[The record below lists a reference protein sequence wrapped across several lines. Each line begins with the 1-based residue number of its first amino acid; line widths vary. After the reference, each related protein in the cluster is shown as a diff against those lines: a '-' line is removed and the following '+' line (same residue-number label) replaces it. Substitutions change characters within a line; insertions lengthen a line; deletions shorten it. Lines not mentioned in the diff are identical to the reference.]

1 MRLITNIAPI
11 LTLIIVLV
19 IALFF
24 IECNQKQK
32 NHKSAQENNLFV
44 PGSTLLFNGETLNS
58 WKITQFGPQGP
69 VNVSEGRIILGMG
82 DGCTGVTWKKDFP
95 RINYEVSLEAM
106 KITGNDFFCGITFP
120 IHNDYCSL
128 IVGGWGGT
136 VVGLSTIDGVD
147 ASENNTSIIRS
158 FNKKEWYRIKL
169 RVTEKEIEAWIND
182 EQVVDFTYEGKKLS
196 IRPEV
201 ELSIPFGITSWQT
214 TAALRNIYL
223 KEQSY

>member
-1 MRLITNIAPI
+1 L
-11 LTLIIVLV
+11 
-19 IALFF
+19 
-24 IECNQKQK
+24 
-32 NHKSAQENNLFV
+32 ENY
-44 PGSTLLFNGETLNS
+44 T
-58 WKITQFGPQGP
+58 FGPQGP

-82 DGCTGVTWKKDFP
+82 DGCTGVTWEKDFP

-158 FNKKEWYRIKL
+158 FNEKEWYRIKL

-182 EQVVDFTYEGKKLS
+182 EHVVDFTYEGKKLS